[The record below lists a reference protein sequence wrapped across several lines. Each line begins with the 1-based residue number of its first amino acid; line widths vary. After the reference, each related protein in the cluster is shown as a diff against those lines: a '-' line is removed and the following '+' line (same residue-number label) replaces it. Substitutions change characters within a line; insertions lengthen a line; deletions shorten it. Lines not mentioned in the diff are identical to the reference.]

1 MRLEVSSLKTYS
13 LIYAYLFIINR
24 GKGMELL
31 IIFLGLLMDRL
42 AKVWALDSLKDNNGI
57 IIIKDFFGLEYLEN
71 RGAAFGILQNKT
83 ILLTLVTLLVIS
95 GMIYYIIKYKPKS
108 KFLRISLA
116 MIISGAL
123 GNLYDRLFYKYV
135 VDFILLHYKNI
146 YYFPTFNVADMLV
159 VVGTLIL
166 AISIVKDEV

>member
-1 MRLEVSSLKTYS
+1 
-13 LIYAYLFIINR
+13 
-24 GKGMELL
+24 MELL
-31 IIFLGLLMDRL
+31 IIFVGLLLDRL
-42 AKVWALDSLKDNNGI
+42 AKVWALGSLKDNNGI
-57 IIIKDFFGLEYLEN
+57 ILIKDFFGLEYLEN

-83 ILLTLVTLLVIS
+83 ILLAAVTLLVIS
-95 GMIYYIIKYKPKS
+95 GMIYYIIVYKPKS

-135 VDFILLHYKNI
+135 VDFILLHYKDI